1 MKNIYWF
8 KYKPDPMFWKLRKMF
23 EKGKEK
29 EIVDLISNHITL
41 IRNACEIFYN
51 CMDKNDKVSIAEVCE
66 IEKIG
71 DSVRREIVLKLYEGA
86 FLPGIRGNLYRLAE
100 TLDEVLDTIEDA
112 TVMFMMIPK
121 LEDEIMEKCV
131 RIAEINLKMAEE
143 LLQTFEALRTEGDL
157 RDRTIKIRIMEEEV
171 DAIKRDMFKRLM
183 STEVRNFWEGMTI
196 YNFIRHLTNVSDLIE
211 DAGDII
217 QILNVSLR

>member
-1 MKNIYWF
+1 
-8 KYKPDPMFWKLRKMF
+8 MFWRLKLGR
-23 EKGKEK
+23 GKEG
-29 EIVDLISNHITL
+29 EIISLFREHITI
-41 IRNACEIFYN
+41 IRDACELFLECIRE
-51 CMDKNDKVSIAEVCE
+51 NDRVTISEVCE
-66 IEKIG
+66 MEKLG
-71 DSVRREIVLKLYEGA
+71 DTIRRDIVLKLYDGA

-100 TLDEVLDTIEDA
+100 TLDEVLDTVEDA
-112 TVMFMMIPK
+112 AIMFMMIPE
-121 LEDEIMEKCV
+121 LDEGVMAKCV

-143 LLQTFEALRTEGDL
+143 LLKTFEALRNESDL

-171 DAIKRDMFKRLM
+171 DAIKREIFRRLM
-183 STEVRNFWEGMTI
+183 ETDVQSFWQGMAI

>member
-1 MKNIYWF
+1 
-8 KYKPDPMFWKLRKMF
+8 MFWKLKKMF

-29 EIVDLISNHITL
+29 EIVDLIQDHITL
-41 IRNACEIFYN
+41 IRDACEIF
-51 CMDKNDKVSIAEVCE
+51 CKCIKENDKVSISEVCE

-86 FLPGIRGNLYRLAE
+86 FLPGIRGNLYKLAE

-112 TVMFMMIPK
+112 TIMFMMIPK
-121 LEDEIMEKCV
+121 LNEDIMKECV

-143 LLQTFEALRTEGDL
+143 LLQTFEALRTEKDL
-157 RDRTIKIRIMEEEV
+157 RDRTLKIRILEEEV
-171 DAIKRDMFKRLM
+171 DAIKRDIFKKLIKTDVH
-183 STEVRNFWEGMTI
+183 SFWEGMII
-196 YNFIRHLTNVSDLIE
+196 YNFIRHLTNVSDVIE